1 MITEV
6 SLNNLNLVLA
16 KPIQVV
22 SKKLADKISKKIVSH
37 QKRIYDK
44 YDETVE
50 GIEAAYADMLN
61 EKKREESVN
70 RLLSNNNQK

>member
-1 MITEV
+1 MITEIEL
-6 SLNNLNLVLA
+6 SNFNLILA

-22 SKKLADKISKKIVSH
+22 SKKLADKISKKIISR
-37 QKRIYDK
+37 QKELYTK

-61 EKKREESVN
+61 EKKKEESVN
-70 RLLSNNNQK
+70 RLLSNNNKK